1 MQSRAS
7 SAHLGLREKR
17 KRFWAVS
24 AQQAA
29 SQHAERDEPWR
40 RHADLNGSR
49 PTGSLERGGEIPL
62 RSGRPPLDSSEP
74 AGTGRSTI
82 EIGSRSRD
90 RVYTGSTRAPIPI
103 AVLRGLSA
111 QTPRKHL
118 PPALSRTKPMGASG
132 QDRWQQRP
140 CLRTRQRSK
149 ASRPADASGAGEHS
163 SHLCLR
169 PAQRPEPARR
179 NRPSVTTG
187 RLLTRETLRRVRH
200 DRGRSCE
207 RGPSPHDPCDLGAER
222 HLDGSE
228 TADMA
233 AGAETA

>member
-1 MQSRAS
+1 MADQ
-7 SAHLGLREKR
+7 GE
-17 KRFWAVS
+17 V
-24 AQQAA
+24 
-29 SQHAERDEPWR
+29 WR
-40 RHADLNGSR
+40 RHAARADPAR
-49 PTGSLERGGEIPL
+49 PAPPERGGEIF
-62 RSGRPPLDSSEP
+62 SGRADPRVVLWILVQRDGGLLHCRFHKARIDHSI
-74 AGTGRSTI
+74 T
-82 EIGSRSRD
+82 EIGSRSID
-90 RVYTGSTRAPIPI
+90 RVYTGSTRAPITI
-103 AVLRGLSA
+103 AVLCGLSA
-111 QTPRKHL
+111 QPPRKHL
-118 PPALSRTKPMGASG
+118 PPTLSRTKPMGASG